1 MESKKNIHR
10 TKGNVSKKRHIYRG
24 KCILGRITYTRR
36 NTFVRRRHSQL
47 LTGTREVPISD
58 VSDGVAQNFELNT
71 TRPKKKKLEKRRKK
85 KKKGKKEKR
94 RRKKEKIKNE
104 RRRNSWYK
112 IVSRSQR

>member
-71 TRPKKKKLEKRRKK
+71 TRPKKKNKKKEKKRRKREK
-85 KKKGKKEKR
+85 KKKEGE
-94 RRKKEKIKNE
+94 RKKK
-104 RRRNSWYK
+104 
-112 IVSRSQR
+112 